1 MKTKQKNNTTLSH
14 KFKLRL
20 MNIYFKSI
28 KWRILVT
35 ILSFVVIIFSAFN
48 IYISYSAKS
57 NALADSQKIIDETTK
72 HYADK
77 IHVIFSNAFSIANT
91 FSDSFIEII
100 NLESAKRDSLTKKIL
115 LNVLQSNKNF
125 LTTAIHYELSA
136 IDSNYSKRNGR
147 LRNVAFRLNDKIY
160 FSKNIADTTNEELTG
175 LYYDARKLQKPM
187 LSNPYYDTHTPEL
200 KGILMVTAVTGII
213 KNGKYLGQT
222 GIDLSLENIQKM
234 VQSINPFKSSI
245 AYLVSANNK
254 IVAHPDKN
262 LFNKD
267 FIENNT
273 AYKDTFLY
281 ALNQVRKNKS
291 YHFKLKKNSGS
302 YYVSFTPIQV
312 GTNDQ
317 YWTLITETPIKLL
330 TEKSD
335 RLFLKISIIGVFSLI
350 ILFIIISYS
359 LNKTTKS
366 LIEVIN
372 FSQEISKGNLGK
384 RIKIKGKDEIAQLA
398 DSMNKMAEKLKEVLK
413 NVVISSDKLNLISN
427 TISKYSSELSQGAS
441 GQAASSEEVMASIEE
456 MSANIHNNTE
466 NAKQTEQISIQT
478 LEGIKKGSQSAHQTL
493 NAISEIAVKITI
505 INEIS
510 RQTNI
515 LSLNAAVEAA
525 RAGEHGKGFGVV
537 AGEVKKLAEKSQ
549 EAANYINDLSNKGVD
564 ISSLA
569 EHELAELVPEVER
582 ITTLISEITNA
593 SNEQSN
599 GVDQIQEAVQSLN
612 DIAQQNAAFSVELND
627 KAESLAKEA
636 SLLKSIISH
645 FKI

>member
-1 MKTKQKNNTTLSH
+1 
-14 KFKLRL
+14 

-35 ILSFVVIIFSAFN
+35 ILSYVVVVFSAFN
-48 IYISYSAKS
+48 IYISYSAKNNS
-57 NALADSQKIIDETTK
+57 LTDSQKIINETTE

-100 NLESAKRDSLTKKIL
+100 NLDSSRRDSLTKKIL
-115 LNVLQSNKNF
+115 LNVLKNNKNY

-136 IDSNYSKRNGR
+136 IEPAYTKKNGR
-147 LRNVAFRLNDKIY
+147 LRNIAFRLNNKLY
-160 FSKNIADTTNEELTG
+160 FSKNIADTTNKELSG
-175 LYYDARKLQKPM
+175 LYYDARKLGKPM

-213 KNGKYLGQT
+213 KDGKYLGQT

-234 VQSINPFKSSI
+234 IQSINPFESSV

-267 FIENNT
+267 FMEQNR
-273 AYKDTFLY
+273 AFKDTFSY
-281 ALNQVRKNKS
+281 ALKQVRKNKS
-291 YHFKLKKNSGS
+291 YHFKLKKNTGI
-302 YYVSFTPIQV
+302 YYVSFTPVNV
-312 GTNDQ
+312 GVEDQ
-317 YWTLITETPIKLL
+317 NWALVTETPIKLL

-335 RLFLKISIIGVFSLI
+335 RLFYKIRIIGVISLI
-350 ILFIIISYS
+350 ILFVIISYS
-359 LNKTTKS
+359 LNKTSRS

-372 FSQEISKGNLGK
+372 FSQDISNGNLSK
-384 RIKIKGKDEIAQLA
+384 RIKVTGKDEIAQLA
-398 DSMNKMAEKLKEVLK
+398 DSMNKMAEKLKEVLRK
-413 NVVISSDKLNLISN
+413 VVISSDKLNLISG
-427 TISKYSSELSQGAS
+427 TISKYSTELSQGAS
-441 GQAASSEEVMASIEE
+441 GQAASSEQVMASIDE

-466 NAKQTEQISIQT
+466 SAKQTEQISKQT
-478 LEGIKKGSQSAHQTL
+478 LEGVKKGSQSAHQTL
-493 NAISEIAVKITI
+493 NAISEIAVKISI

-525 RAGEHGKGFGVV
+525 RAGAHGKGFGVV

-549 EAANYINDLSNKGVD
+549 EAANYINDLSEKGVD

-569 EHELAELVPEVER
+569 EEELAELVPEVEK
-582 ITTLISEITNA
+582 IAGLISSITSA
-593 SNEQSN
+593 SSEQSK
-599 GVDQIQEAVQSLN
+599 GVDQIQEAVQALN
-612 DIAQQNAAFSVELND
+612 EIAQKNAAFSVELDD

-636 SLLKSIISH
+636 GLLKSIILH

>member
-1 MKTKQKNNTTLSH
+1 
-14 KFKLRL
+14 
-20 MNIYFKSI
+20 MNIHFKSI
-28 KWRILVT
+28 KWRILIT

-77 IHVIFSNAFSIANT
+77 IHVIFSNAFSVANT

-100 NLESAKRDSLTKKIL
+100 NLESSKRDSLTKKIL

-136 IDSNYSKRNGR
+136 IDPNYTKRNGR

-160 FSKNIADTTNEELTG
+160 FSKNIADTTNEKLTG

-245 AYLVSANNK
+245 AYLVSTNNK
-254 IVAHPDKN
+254 IVAHPDKS

-291 YHFKLKKNSGS
+291 YHFKLKRNSGN

-312 GTNDQ
+312 GTNKQ
-317 YWTLITETPIKLL
+317 YWALITETPIKLL

-335 RLFLKISIIGVFSLI
+335 RLFLKISIIGIFSLI
-350 ILFIIISYS
+350 ILFVIISYS
-359 LNKTTKS
+359 LNKTTKN
-366 LIEVIN
+366 L
-372 FSQEISKGNLGK
+372 KGNLSK

-413 NVVISSDKLNLISN
+413 KVVISSDKLNLISN

-441 GQAASSEEVMASIEE
+441 GQASSSEQVMASIEE

-478 LEGIKKGSQSAHQTL
+478 LEGVKKGSQSAHQTL

-537 AGEVKKLAEKSQ
+537 ASEVKKLAEKSQ
-549 EAANYINDLSNKGVD
+549 EAANYINDLSEKGVD

-582 ITTLISEITNA
+582 IATLISEITNA
-593 SNEQSN
+593 NREQSN
-599 GVDQIQEAVQSLN
+599 GVDQIQEAVHSLN
-612 DIAQQNAAFSVELND
+612 DIAQKNAAFSVELND

-636 SLLKSIISH
+636 GLLKSIINH

>member
-1 MKTKQKNNTTLSH
+1 
-14 KFKLRL
+14 
-20 MNIYFKSI
+20 MNIHFKSI
-28 KWRILVT
+28 KWRILIT

-77 IHVIFSNAFSIANT
+77 IHVIFSNAFSVANT

-100 NLESAKRDSLTKKIL
+100 NLESSKRDSLTKKIL

-136 IDSNYSKRNGR
+136 IDPNYTKRNGR

-160 FSKNIADTTNEELTG
+160 FSKNIADTTNEKLTG

-245 AYLVSANNK
+245 AYLVSTNNK
-254 IVAHPDKN
+254 IVAHPDKS

-291 YHFKLKKNSGS
+291 YHSKLKRNSGN

-312 GTNDQ
+312 GTNKQ
-317 YWTLITETPIKLL
+317 YWALITETPIKLL

-335 RLFLKISIIGVFSLI
+335 RLFLKISIIGIFSLI
-350 ILFIIISYS
+350 ILFVIISYS
-359 LNKTTKS
+359 LNKTTKN
-366 LIEVIN
+366 L
-372 FSQEISKGNLGK
+372 KGNLSK

-413 NVVISSDKLNLISN
+413 KVVISSDKLNLISN

-441 GQAASSEEVMASIEE
+441 GQASSSEQVMASIEE

-478 LEGIKKGSQSAHQTL
+478 LEGVKKGSQSAHQTL

-537 AGEVKKLAEKSQ
+537 ASEVKKLAEKSQ
-549 EAANYINDLSNKGVD
+549 EAANYINDLSEKGVD

-582 ITTLISEITNA
+582 IATLISEITNA
-593 SNEQSN
+593 NREQSN
-599 GVDQIQEAVQSLN
+599 GVDQIQEAVHSLN
-612 DIAQQNAAFSVELND
+612 DIAQKNAAFSVELND

-636 SLLKSIISH
+636 GLLKSIINH

>member
-1 MKTKQKNNTTLSH
+1 
-14 KFKLRL
+14 
-20 MNIYFKSI
+20 MNISFKSI
-28 KWRILVT
+28 KWRILIT
-35 ILSFVVIIFSAFN
+35 ILSFVVVVFSAFN

-57 NALADSQKIIDETTK
+57 NALADSQKIINETTE

-91 FSDSFIEII
+91 FSDSFVEII
-100 NLESAKRDSLTKKIL
+100 DLESSKRDSITKRIL
-115 LNVLQSNKNF
+115 LNVLKSNKDY

-136 IDSNYSKRNGR
+136 IDPSYTKRNGR
-147 LRNVAFRLNDKIY
+147 LRNVAFRLNDRLY
-160 FSKNIADTTNEELTG
+160 FSKNIADTTNEELSG
-175 LYYDARKLQKPM
+175 LYYEARKLGKPM

-213 KNGKYLGQT
+213 RDGKYLGQT

-234 VQSINPFKSSI
+234 VQSINPFESSI
-245 AYLVSANNK
+245 AYLVSADNK

-267 FIENNT
+267 FIEQNT
-273 AYKDTFLY
+273 AFKDTFLY
-281 ALNQVRKNKS
+281 ALKQVRNNKS
-291 YHFKLKKNSGS
+291 YHFKLKRNTGI

-312 GTNDQ
+312 GAVDQ
-317 YWTLITETPIKLL
+317 YWALITETPIKLL

-335 RLFLKISIIGVFSLI
+335 RLFFKIGIIGVLSLI
-350 ILFIIISYS
+350 ILFVIISYS
-359 LNKTTKS
+359 LNKTTRS

-372 FSQEISKGNLGK
+372 FSQDISNGNLSK
-384 RIKIKGKDEIAQLA
+384 RIKVKGKDEIAQLA

-413 NVVISSDKLNLISN
+413 KVVISSDKLNLISS
-427 TISKYSSELSQGAS
+427 TISKYSSDLSHGAS
-441 GQAASSEEVMASIEE
+441 GQAASSEQVMASIEE
-456 MSANIHNNTE
+456 MSANIHSNTE
-466 NAKQTEQISIQT
+466 NAKQTEQISQQT
-478 LEGIKKGSQSAHQTL
+478 LDGVKKGSQSAHQTL
-493 NAISEIAVKITI
+493 NAISEIAVKISI

-537 AGEVKKLAEKSQ
+537 ANEVKKLAEKSQ
-549 EAANYINDLSNKGVD
+549 EAANYINDLSEKGVD

-569 EHELAELVPEVER
+569 EQELAELVPEVEK
-582 ITTLISEITNA
+582 IAILISEITNA
-593 SNEQSN
+593 SSEQSN

-612 DIAQQNAAFSVELND
+612 DIAQKNAAFSVELND

-636 SLLKSIISH
+636 GLLKSIINH